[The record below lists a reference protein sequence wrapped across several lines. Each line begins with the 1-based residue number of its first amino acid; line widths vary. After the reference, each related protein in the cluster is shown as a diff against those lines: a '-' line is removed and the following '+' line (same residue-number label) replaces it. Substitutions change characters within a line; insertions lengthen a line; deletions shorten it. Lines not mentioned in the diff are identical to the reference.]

1 MATTTHGHHPHDGH
15 HEPHVSLRTYYTVFA
30 LLMLG
35 MFLTIGAYLL
45 NPGALLGLSD
55 GAARAVDIL
64 VAMAIAIFKTVLIV
78 LYFMHVRY
86 SSNLVKIFA
95 GAAFFWLLMLFG
107 ITMIDYATR
116 DWPQT
121 APYTPPTSF
130 TAPAPDWM

>member
-1 MATTTHGHHPHDGH
+1 MATTHSQHAHSSH
-15 HEPHVSLRTYYTVFA
+15 HEPHVSLRTYFVVFGA
-30 LLMLG
+30 LMLG
-35 MFLTIGAYLL
+35 MILTIVAYLL
-45 NPGALLGLSD
+45 NIGELLGLSD

-64 VAMAIAIFKTVLIV
+64 VAMAIAIFKTALIV

>member
-1 MATTTHGHHPHDGH
+1 MATTSHSQHSHAQ

-30 LLMLG
+30 ALMVG
-35 MFLTIGAYLL
+35 MLLTIGAYLL
-45 NPGALLGLSD
+45 NPGELLGLSD

-64 VAMAIAIFKTVLIV
+64 IAMAIAIFKTVLIV

-121 APYTPPTSF
+121 APFAPATRI
-130 TAPAPDWM
+130 TAPAPEWV